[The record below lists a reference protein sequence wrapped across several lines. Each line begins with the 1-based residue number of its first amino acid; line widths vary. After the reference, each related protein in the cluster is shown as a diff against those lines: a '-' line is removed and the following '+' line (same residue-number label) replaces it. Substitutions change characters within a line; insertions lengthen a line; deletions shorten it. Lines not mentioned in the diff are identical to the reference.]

1 MRFIVPVLAA
11 AAAVAA
17 CTGPE
22 VVNST
27 PPGITLRVD
36 RNNTAEANARADRY
50 CQQYGKRARLANVQP
65 TSAAESVAQYQ
76 CG

>member
-1 MRFIVPVLAA
+1 MRFILPVVALAGV
-11 AAAVAA
+11 VAA

-27 PPGITLRVD
+27 PPGISLRVD
-36 RNNTAEANARADRY
+36 RENASEANARADRY
-50 CQQYGKRARLANVQP
+50 CQQYGKRARLQSVHP
-65 TSAAESVAQYQ
+65 TTGTDSVAQYE